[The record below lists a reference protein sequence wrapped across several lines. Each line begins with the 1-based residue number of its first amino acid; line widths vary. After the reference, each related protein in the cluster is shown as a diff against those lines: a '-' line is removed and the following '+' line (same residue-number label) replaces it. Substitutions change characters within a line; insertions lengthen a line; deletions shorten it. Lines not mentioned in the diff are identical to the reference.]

1 MRETCSQSM
10 VPSFARV
17 HYKKIDSTI
26 ILENLSV
33 LNDVGSVSSI
43 CFGASCRH
51 NSARVLIITIFLPLL
66 ELGHSFHNLNQGP
79 HIVPPEVPTAYRARR
94 HACDALPSIFPSMSF
109 PSRPAFLPASLLS
122 VSSLV
127 LRPYGLPACRWRCQP
142 ARLRFIRDCLPACLL
157 ESGETAETRVLM
169 AP

>member
-10 VPSFARV
+10 VPSIAPG
-17 HYKKIDSTI
+17 HYKKIDWTI

-51 NSARVLIITIFLPLL
+51 NSARNVIITIFLPLL
-66 ELGHSFHNLNQGP
+66 ELGHSFHNLNQEP
-79 HIVPPEVPTAYRARR
+79 HIVPPDVPTAYRARR
-94 HACDALPSIFPSMSF
+94 HACGALPSMSF

>member
-10 VPSFARV
+10 VPSIAPG
-17 HYKKIDSTI
+17 HYKKIDWTI

-66 ELGHSFHNLNQGP
+66 ELGHSFHNLNQEP
-79 HIVPPEVPTAYRARR
+79 HIVPPDVPTAYRARR
-94 HACDALPSIFPSMSF
+94 HACGALPSMSF

-157 ESGETAETRVLM
+157 ESGEAAETRVFM